1 MLIIPK
7 ILQKKLP
14 YDTSAYA
21 QDMKESEWE
30 LNDLASL
37 LSQSCSVNGK
47 DSPSKT
53 WLIRWKRDKSLQ
65 HLSGLILKP
74 CHTKSF
80 WDKSISSQLD
90 SHANLFQVLATSKV
104 WTILDTSSHTSS
116 MESEDANQSLF
127 NWKMLK
133 ESSAVKHPME
143 NQYSNM
149 SADLWKQKVTSLKQS
164 WSQRVKLAHH
174 TKESESSSLVY
185 PTPSTTDSVGGSQMN
200 QTELTSKGFKTVR
213 KGTKTAYGSKLRD
226 AVDKIESWPTPT
238 SAEGTKI
245 GSQANYGQKG
255 LSNHPAIQ
263 GEPNRPKGQKDGKK
277 TWATPCARDYKDSPN
292 DKTGLAMTLGK
303 QVNGWQPSQA
313 AQMKNKKS
321 GKSQE
326 SWSTPRAGAVDST
339 RPNGKGGIPLAQQV
353 KEMHDKQTQWK
364 TPTCVNMSRTEE
376 GMQKRAEARAKT
388 GRKYNEGCLEEQVV
402 NRENWAT
409 PSTMEHLPSGI
420 SQAYKESL
428 TGRRKKSSNLRD
440 QVWPTPQ
447 VGGQDERADTRIARG
462 RDLNLPAKATLDQP
476 KGYLNPS
483 WVEQLMGLPKG
494 WTQLSSAEAE
504 SDNRV
509 PRLKLL
515 GNGVVPQC
523 AAKAFAI
530 LFNQIMNGK

>member
-1 MLIIPK
+1 
-7 ILQKKLP
+7 
-14 YDTSAYA
+14 
-21 QDMKESEWE
+21 
-30 LNDLASL
+30 
-37 LSQSCSVNGK
+37 
-47 DSPSKT
+47 
-53 WLIRWKRDKSLQ
+53 
-65 HLSGLILKP
+65 
-74 CHTKSF
+74 
-80 WDKSISSQLD
+80 
-90 SHANLFQVLATSKV
+90 
-104 WTILDTSSHTSS
+104 
-116 MESEDANQSLF
+116 MESEDANQTSF

-149 SADLWKQKVTSLKQS
+149 CADLWKQKVTSLKQS

-313 AQMKNKKS
+313 AQMKNKQS
-321 GKSQE
+321 GKSQESSTKLTPKNSGSNVESWATPTQGMYKQDIGDSGEYAKKIKEGGFQEMLPAQVKNVE

-353 KEMHDKQTQWK
+353 KEMHEKQTQWK

-494 WTQLSSAEAE
+494 WTQLSSAETE

-530 LFNQIMNGK
+530 LFNQIMNG

>member
-80 WDKSISSQLD
+80 WDKSISSQPG

-116 MESEDANQSLF
+116 MESENANQTSF

-174 TKESESSSLVY
+174 TKESESLSLVY

-213 KGTKTAYGSKLRD
+213 RGTKTAYGAKLRD

-245 GSQANYGQKG
+245 GSQPNYGQKG

-263 GEPNRPKGQKDGKK
+263 GEPNRPKGQKDRKK

-313 AQMKNKKS
+313 AQMKNKQS

-326 SWSTPRAGAVDST
+326 SWSTPTQGMYKQDIGDS
-339 RPNGKGGIPLAQQV
+339 GEYAKKIKEGGFQEMLPAQV
-353 KEMHDKQTQWK
+353 K
-364 TPTCVNMSRTEE
+364 N
-376 GMQKRAEARAKT
+376 A
-388 GRKYNEGCLEEQVV
+388 
-402 NRENWAT
+402 ENWAT

-530 LFNQIMNGK
+530 LFNQIMNG

>member
-1 MLIIPK
+1 
-7 ILQKKLP
+7 
-14 YDTSAYA
+14 
-21 QDMKESEWE
+21 
-30 LNDLASL
+30 
-37 LSQSCSVNGK
+37 
-47 DSPSKT
+47 
-53 WLIRWKRDKSLQ
+53 
-65 HLSGLILKP
+65 
-74 CHTKSF
+74 
-80 WDKSISSQLD
+80 
-90 SHANLFQVLATSKV
+90 
-104 WTILDTSSHTSS
+104 
-116 MESEDANQSLF
+116 
-127 NWKMLK
+127 
-133 ESSAVKHPME
+133 ME

-185 PTPSTTDSVGGSQMN
+185 PTPSTTDSIGGSQMN

-213 KGTKTAYGSKLRD
+213 RGTKTAYGAKLRD

-292 DKTGLAMTLGK
+292 DKTGLTMTLGK

-321 GKSQE
+321 GKSRE
-326 SWSTPRAGAVDST
+326 SLS
-339 RPNGKGGIPLAQQV
+339 KEI
-353 KEMHDKQTQWK
+353 KEMHENQTQWK

-402 NRENWAT
+402 NREKWSTPCADRVDQHMTESQRNRKTLKLGQQVEIVENWAT
-409 PSTMEHLPSGI
+409 PSTMEHLPSGV
-420 SQAYKESL
+420 SQSYKESL

>member
-1 MLIIPK
+1 MLILPQQIK
-7 ILQKKLP
+7 MKMP

-21 QDMKESEWE
+21 LVMKESEWE

-37 LSQSCSVNGK
+37 LSQSCTVNGK

-53 WLIRWKRDKSLQ
+53 WLTRLKRDKYLK
-65 HLSGLILKP
+65 HLSGRILKP
-74 CHTKSF
+74 CHTNDF
-80 WDKSISSQLD
+80 WDKWICYRRA
-90 SHANLFQVLATSKV
+90 SHVSPFQVLATSKV
-104 WTILDTSSHTSS
+104 WMTQGISSHTSL
-116 MESEDANQSLF
+116 MESEDANQTLF
-127 NWKMLK
+127 NWKMSK
-133 ESSAVKHPME
+133 ESSVAKHPME

-149 SADLWKQKVTSLKQS
+149 SADLWKQKVTLLKQS

-185 PTPSTTDSVGGSQMN
+185 PTPSTTDSIGGSQMN

-263 GEPNRPKGQKDGKK
+263 GEPNRPKGRKDGKK

-313 AQMKNKKS
+313 AQMKNKQS

-326 SWSTPRAGAVDST
+326 SLS
-339 RPNGKGGIPLAQQV
+339 KEI
-353 KEMHDKQTQWK
+353 KEMHDRQKQWK
-364 TPTCVNMSRTEE
+364 TPTATNMQRTEE
-376 GMQKRAEARAKT
+376 GMKKRAEARAKT
-388 GRKYNEGCLEEQVV
+388 GRGYNEGCLEEQVI
-402 NRENWAT
+402 NRESWAT
-409 PSTMEHLPSGI
+409 PSTMEHLPSGV
-420 SQAYKESL
+420 SQSYKESL

>member
-80 WDKSISSQLD
+80 WDKSICSQPG

-313 AQMKNKKS
+313 AQMKNKQS

-409 PSTMEHLPSGI
+409 PSTMEHLPSGV
-420 SQAYKESL
+420 SQSYKESL

>member
-7 ILQKKLP
+7 KLQKKLP

-30 LNDLASL
+30 LKDLASL

-80 WDKSISSQLD
+80 WDKSISSQPG

-116 MESEDANQSLF
+116 MESEDANQTSF

-149 SADLWKQKVTSLKQS
+149 CADLWKQKVTSLKQS

-185 PTPSTTDSVGGSQMN
+185 PTPSTTDSIGGSQMN

-213 KGTKTAYGSKLRD
+213 RGTKTAYGAKLRD
-226 AVDKIESWPTPT
+226 AVDKIE
-238 SAEGTKI
+238 
-245 GSQANYGQKG
+245 
-255 LSNHPAIQ
+255 
-263 GEPNRPKGQKDGKK
+263 DMKK
-277 TWATPCARDYKDSPN
+277 KAWATPCARDYKDSPN

-313 AQMKNKKS
+313 AQMKNKQS

-326 SWSTPRAGAVDST
+326 SWSTPTQGMYKQDIGDS
-339 RPNGKGGIPLAQQV
+339 GEYAKKIKEGGFQEMLPAQVKNVELAQQV

-376 GMQKRAEARAKT
+376 GMKKRAEARAKT

-409 PSTMEHLPSGI
+409 PSTMEHLPSGV
-420 SQAYKESL
+420 SQSYKESL

-530 LFNQIMNGK
+530 LFNQIMNG